1 MTATLLDALH
11 DTVAARPDEVALRTR
26 DGAVR
31 WTWSE
36 YDALARRAASGL
48 AGLGV
53 GHGSVVAL
61 MLENRPEFHVADLG
75 AVLLG
80 AATVSIYNTS
90 SPEQIAY
97 VLRDSGATVLLVQES
112 FAAVAAAPAAAAG
125 CRVVV
130 LDGPGPEGATGWDA
144 LLTAEPLATPAAV
157 TPDDLLTII
166 YTSGTT
172 GPPKGV
178 ELTHRNLMSA
188 NRTVGTVFGLRPGD
202 RVVCWL
208 PLAHIAERDASYYM
222 AILFGLDVTTCANPR
237 EIGAAL
243 REVRPHSFFAVPRI
257 WEKLK
262 AGVEAAVAA
271 REPRERA
278 LVEAAIADG
287 TEAARL
293 TQAGEPVPAELA
305 ARVEAAAPALASL
318 RAALGLDEARS
329 ANIGAAPSAPEL
341 TLFFHAIGVPLGEIY
356 GMSENCA
363 ACTCNP
369 SDAIRVGTAGPAL
382 PGTELRLDSD
392 GEVLMRSEAVMRGY
406 RGKPE
411 ETAAVFTE
419 DGFLR
424 TGDIG
429 VIEDGY
435 LRIVDRKK
443 ELIINAAGK
452 NISPSAVE
460 SAIKSRSPLI
470 GQLCVIGDARPY
482 NVALVA
488 LDPDVAAGRAHDD
501 PTVREE
507 VARAVKEGNAR
518 LARVETVR
526 RYAIVPD
533 PWIPGGDE
541 LTPTMKL
548 KRRPITE
555 KFADTVESLYD
566 GGGIDAG

>member
-1 MTATLLDALH
+1 MSETLLDALH

-31 WTWSE
+31 WTWSD
-36 YDALARRAASGL
+36 YDGLARRAASGL
-48 AGLGV
+48 SGLGV

-61 MLENRPEFHVADLG
+61 MLANRPEFHVADLG

-90 SPEQIAY
+90 SAEQIEY
-97 VLRDSGATVLLVQES
+97 VLRDSGASVLVVQES
-112 FAAVAAAPAAAAG
+112 FVAVAAGPAAAVG

-130 LDGPGPEGATGWDA
+130 LDGPGPEGATGWEA
-144 LLTAEPLATPAAV
+144 LLAAEPLAAPAEV

-178 ELTHRNLMSA
+178 ELTHRNLVSA
-188 NRTVGTVFGLRPGD
+188 NRTVGAVFGLRPGD

-222 AILFGLDVTTCANPR
+222 AILFGLDVTTCADPR

-271 REPRERA
+271 RAPQERA
-278 LVEAAIADG
+278 VVEAAIADG

-293 TQAGEPVPAELA
+293 TQAGEPVPADLA
-305 ARVEAAAPALASL
+305 ARVRAAAPVLDSL

-341 TLFFHAIGVPLGEIY
+341 TLFFHALGVPLGEIY

-369 SDAIRVGTAGPAL
+369 PDAIRVGSAGPAL
-382 PGTELRLDSD
+382 PGTELRLDPD

-419 DGFLR
+419 DGYLR

-429 VIEDGY
+429 VLEDGY

-488 LDPDVAAGRAHDD
+488 LDPDVAAGRSHDD
-501 PTVREE
+501 PSVRAEI
-507 VARAVKEGNAR
+507 ARAVEEGNAR

-548 KRRPITE
+548 KRRPISE
-555 KFADTVESLYD
+555 KFAETVESLYD
-566 GGGIDAG
+566 GGGTAVG